1 MPHKEVIELKRPAR
15 LAAFLALAGVA
26 AGLTAGCGPVKYEA
40 KTGGSEEYQEKV
52 KSGQPLYTPPKGAP
66 GAPGGTTSTPMIPP
80 PGPGGQTAPTA
91 PGGGR

>member
-1 MPHKEVIELKRPAR
+1 MPHKEVTELKRPAR

-26 AGLTAGCGPVKYEA
+26 AGLMAGCGPVKYEA

-52 KSGQPLYTPPKGAP
+52 KSGQPLYTPPPEAVRGGGGGAP
-66 GAPGGTTSTPMIPP
+66 GQTPMIPP
-80 PGPGGQTAPTA
+80 PGPGGATA